1 MYQQE
6 WQGTPKAL
14 QAAGRGEALTT
25 GTGFARQMKK
35 DTALA
40 AAETAFEALPM
51 ARGLKRVAKRAMKA
65 SPVVAPVAGSI
76 EDSGN
81 K

>member
-1 MYQQE
+1 
-6 WQGTPKAL
+6 
-14 QAAGRGEALTT
+14 
-25 GTGFARQMKK
+25 
-35 DTALA
+35 
-40 AAETAFEALPM
+40 M